1 MVCSFLF
8 FSWDDSVSGYELP
21 AQFWEWP
28 ENVRKIFID
37 ELNKLKPKPPRPWYT
52 IARPKQLPPDH
63 PNHCHADRN
72 GYYCRWYETDGTEHR
87 CEGQEDWY
95 IWLLLA
101 GRGAGKTL
109 SGSNWILEQ
118 ALTYPNTRWAVVAP
132 TYGQVQKVCFKGDS
146 GIIAQALPA
155 EIPADGYNKN
165 ELTITLD
172 NGSEIHGFS
181 AENPER
187 ARGFNLSGAWLDEV
201 GSYRGTELWD
211 EILQPALRKGDPKV
225 VVTTTPSAS
234 PLLKRWYDLFISES
248 KAGRPCDVHLTHS
261 TFRENYAL
269 PPKRVEALER
279 EYAGTRAGRQELEGE
294 MLEDFEGA
302 LWKREFIENSRVR
315 PEDFDIDK
323 MNRIVVAVD
332 PSMTS
337 GEKADESGIIV
348 AGMDNNKDGYLIADL
363 SCHGT
368 PERVMREAVAAYYKY
383 GADCVVMEANQGGD
397 YLTTALRAVDP
408 GVPPRVVR
416 ASKGK
421 LIRAQPIS
429 MLAEQ
434 GRLHHVG
441 YFPKLEDQ
449 LCFAGST
456 LVKVMTGVGPGD
468 MPIETVVTGQK
479 ILARDGWHKVTAV
492 ACTGVRETIEI
503 ETGVGNLVC
512 TPDHP
517 VFVEKTGWVEA
528 GFLRPGDKLVTCLEK
543 LSDLTSSSM
552 TRNTSLRTTGITGQ
566 VVLGEDGSCTV
577 TSGSLPTGL
586 SLRDITSTIGTM
598 TGVTT
603 GLPISLRSHPLNM
616 FSLTGYEAHGRSPEN
631 HRHSLPEK
639 HGSDGKQL
647 DLFRLAGH
655 AQNAETRFSLTV
667 PILQNTVVESVR
679 SGLNIVEPVYDLT
692 VEDAHEFFA
701 NGVLVHNCIMTPDN
715 KREHDDRADAFVW
728 AFSELR
734 GITEGSYLD
743 AYGYMKCESC
753 QYTYNKSHG
762 KCPRCGFKPTREE
775 KPQSPGDWAKAYKNT
790 CRKCGTVYPQ
800 REPVCPGCT
809 PNPFQYMQKVAQF
822 SGGNGS
828 WLQYQ
833 GRNLTGRT

>member
-1 MVCSFLF
+1 M
-8 FSWDDSVSGYELP
+8 
-21 AQFWEWP
+21 
-28 ENVRKIFID
+28 
-37 ELNKLKPKPPRPWYT
+37 
-52 IARPKQLPPDH
+52 
-63 PNHCHADRN
+63 
-72 GYYCRWYETDGTEHR
+72 
-87 CEGQEDWY
+87 
-95 IWLLLA
+95 
-101 GRGAGKTL
+101 
-109 SGSNWILEQ
+109 
-118 ALTYPNTRWAVVAP
+118 
-132 TYGQVQKVCFKGDS
+132 QKVCFKGDS
-146 GIIAQALPA
+146 GIIAQALPG

-211 EILQPALRKGDPKV
+211 EVLQPALRKGDPKV

-302 LWKREFIENSRVR
+302 LWKREFIENARIR

-348 AGMDNNKDGYLIADL
+348 AAMDNNKDGYLIADL

-449 LCFAGST
+449 LC
-456 LVKVMTGVGPGD
+456 
-468 MPIETVVTGQK
+468 
-479 ILARDGWHKVTAV
+479 
-492 ACTGVRETIEI
+492 
-503 ETGVGNLVC
+503 
-512 TPDHP
+512 
-517 VFVEKTGWVEA
+517 
-528 GFLRPGDKLVTCLEK
+528 
-543 LSDLTSSSM
+543 
-552 TRNTSLRTTGITGQ
+552 
-566 VVLGEDGSCTV
+566 
-577 TSGSLPTGL
+577 
-586 SLRDITSTIGTM
+586 
-598 TGVTT
+598 
-603 GLPISLRSHPLNM
+603 
-616 FSLTGYEAHGRSPEN
+616 
-631 HRHSLPEK
+631 
-639 HGSDGKQL
+639 
-647 DLFRLAGH
+647 
-655 AQNAETRFSLTV
+655 
-667 PILQNTVVESVR
+667 
-679 SGLNIVEPVYDLT
+679 
-692 VEDAHEFFA
+692 
-701 NGVLVHNCIMTPDN
+701 IMTPDN

-743 AYGYMKCESC
+743 AYGYMKCEPC

-762 KCPRCGFKPTREE
+762 KCPRCGFKPAREE
-775 KPQSPGDWAKAYKNT
+775 RPQSAGDWAKAYKNT
-790 CRKCGTVYPQ
+790 CRRCGTVYPQ
-800 REPVCPGCT
+800 RDPVCPGCS
-809 PNPFQYMQKVAQF
+809 PNPFQYMAKVQAL

-833 GRNLTGRT
+833 GRNLGR

>member
-1 MVCSFLF
+1 M
-8 FSWDDSVSGYELP
+8 
-21 AQFWEWP
+21 
-28 ENVRKIFID
+28 
-37 ELNKLKPKPPRPWYT
+37 
-52 IARPKQLPPDH
+52 
-63 PNHCHADRN
+63 
-72 GYYCRWYETDGTEHR
+72 
-87 CEGQEDWY
+87 
-95 IWLLLA
+95 A

-146 GIIAQALPA
+146 GIIAQALPG

-211 EILQPALRKGDPKV
+211 EVLQPALRKGDPKV

-234 PLLKRWYDLFISES
+234 PLLKLWYDLFISES

-302 LWKREFIENSRVR
+302 LWKREFIENARIR

-348 AGMDNNKDGYLIADL
+348 AAMDNNKDGYLIADL

-441 YFPKLEDQ
+441 FFPKLEDQ
-449 LCFAGST
+449 L
-456 LVKVMTGVGPGD
+456 
-468 MPIETVVTGQK
+468 
-479 ILARDGWHKVTAV
+479 
-492 ACTGVRETIEI
+492 
-503 ETGVGNLVC
+503 
-512 TPDHP
+512 
-517 VFVEKTGWVEA
+517 
-528 GFLRPGDKLVTCLEK
+528 
-543 LSDLTSSSM
+543 
-552 TRNTSLRTTGITGQ
+552 
-566 VVLGEDGSCTV
+566 
-577 TSGSLPTGL
+577 
-586 SLRDITSTIGTM
+586 
-598 TGVTT
+598 
-603 GLPISLRSHPLNM
+603 
-616 FSLTGYEAHGRSPEN
+616 
-631 HRHSLPEK
+631 
-639 HGSDGKQL
+639 
-647 DLFRLAGH
+647 
-655 AQNAETRFSLTV
+655 
-667 PILQNTVVESVR
+667 
-679 SGLNIVEPVYDLT
+679 
-692 VEDAHEFFA
+692 
-701 NGVLVHNCIMTPDN
+701 CIMTPDN

-775 KPQSPGDWAKAYKNT
+775 KTQSAGDWARAYKNT

-800 REPVCPGCT
+800 RDPVCPGCS
-809 PNPFQYMQKVAQF
+809 PNPFQYMQRVSQL
-822 SGGNGS
+822 SGGHGS

-833 GRNLTGRT
+833 GRNLNGRT

>member
-1 MVCSFLF
+1 M
-8 FSWDDSVSGYELP
+8 
-21 AQFWEWP
+21 
-28 ENVRKIFID
+28 
-37 ELNKLKPKPPRPWYT
+37 
-52 IARPKQLPPDH
+52 
-63 PNHCHADRN
+63 
-72 GYYCRWYETDGTEHR
+72 
-87 CEGQEDWY
+87 
-95 IWLLLA
+95 
-101 GRGAGKTL
+101 
-109 SGSNWILEQ
+109 
-118 ALTYPNTRWAVVAP
+118 
-132 TYGQVQKVCFKGDS
+132 QKVCFKGDS
-146 GIIAQALPA
+146 GIIAQALPG
-155 EIPADGYNKN
+155 EIGPDAYNKN
-165 ELTITLD
+165 DLVIALG

-211 EILQPALRKGDPKV
+211 EVLQPALRKGDPKV

-234 PLLKRWYDLFISES
+234 LLLKRWYDLFITES

-302 LWKREFIENSRVR
+302 LWKREFIENARIRV
-315 PEDFDIDK
+315 EDFDIDK
-323 MNRIVVAVD
+323 MTRIVVAVD

-337 GEKADESGIIV
+337 GEKADESGIVV
-348 AGMDNNKDGYLIADL
+348 AAMDNNKDGYLIADL

-397 YLTTALRAVDP
+397 YLTTALRAIDP

-441 YFPKLEDQ
+441 FFPKLEDQ
-449 LCFAGST
+449 LCFARTT
-456 LVKVMTGVGPGD
+456 LVRAFTVEGPRD
-468 MPIETVVTGQK
+468 IPIETVLPGQQV
-479 ILARDGWHKVTAV
+479 LTRDGWRKVTAV

-503 ETGVGNLVC
+503 ETGAGNLVC

-517 VFVEKTGWVEA
+517 VFVEKIGWVEA
-528 GFLRPGDKLVTCLEK
+528 GFLRPGDKLVTCQDK
-543 LSDLTSSSM
+543 LSDLTLSS
-552 TRNTSLRTTGITGQ
+552 TAKNTSLRTTDITGQ

-577 TSGSLPTGL
+577 TSGKMPTGL
-586 SLRDITSTIGTM
+586 SPKDIISTIGTM
-598 TGVTT
+598 TGAIT
-603 GLPISLRSHPLNM
+603 GSPISLRSLPL
-616 FSLTGYEAHGRSPEN
+616 SISSRTGYEAHGRSPEN
-631 HRHSLPEK
+631 HRHSSPEK
-639 HGSDGKQL
+639 SGSDGKQP
-647 DLFRLAGH
+647 DPFQLAGH
-655 AQNAETRFSLTV
+655 VRNAETKSSLTV
-667 PILQNTVVESVR
+667 PILRNTVVESVR
-679 SGLNIVEPVYDLT
+679 SEQNTVEPVYDLT

-701 NGVLVHNCIMTPDN
+701 NGVLVHNCVMTPDN

-743 AYGYMKCESC
+743 AYGYRKCENC

-762 KCPRCGFKPTREE
+762 QCPRCNMKPSQQER
-775 KPQSPGDWAKAYKNT
+775 PVSPGDWAKAYKNT

-800 REPVCPGCT
+800 GEPQCPSCN
-809 PNPFQYMQKVAQF
+809 PNPYSYMARVAQLTG
-822 SGGNGS
+822 SQGS
-828 WLQYQ
+828 WLTYQ
-833 GRNLTGRT
+833 GRNPFQGRKILFATRPQLFLLRLVVYDCIARKGNVIAETIMIRFSVWLGRG